1 MYQYKKGHTFADKN
15 CKNYYN
21 IVWPLK
27 YNKYPFA
34 KQQKYA
40 IFHLKNES
48 KVLSKFST

>member
-1 MYQYKKGHTFADKN
+1 MDILLQIKIATITTIF
-15 CKNYYN
+15 
-21 IVWPLK
+21 VWPLK